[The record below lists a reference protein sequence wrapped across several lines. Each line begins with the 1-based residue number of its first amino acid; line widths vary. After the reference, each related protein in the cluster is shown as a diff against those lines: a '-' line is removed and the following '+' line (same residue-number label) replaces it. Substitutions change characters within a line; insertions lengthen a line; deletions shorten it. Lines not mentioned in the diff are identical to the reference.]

1 MSIKWVDYVVTNAP
15 YCTTVETLDKYQCDF
30 CVHGDDIT
38 LAADGSDTY
47 HAVKNVARSVCFTLT
62 LIVPIEQFEFS

>member
-1 MSIKWVDYVVTNAP
+1 MVLAIKWVDYVVTNAP
-15 YCTTVETLDKYQCDF
+15 YITQVETLDKYQCDF

-47 HAVKNVARSVCFTLT
+47 QQVKNENR
-62 LIVPIEQFEFS
+62 